1 MQLKINH
8 VTTYTYSEPVFYALQ
23 QLRLTPRSGHGQT
36 VLDWSSTITGGTKQ
50 LSFDDQF
57 VNHTELVLVDE
68 GAQTIEIVSSGLVD
82 VVDQH
87 GITGQ
92 HRGFAPVW
100 LFESAT
106 PMTEPGPNLRQLA
119 REVKAETNSGDV
131 LGRLHA
137 LSTRIAQSVGYE
149 TGRTEATTTAE
160 SALAAGHGVCQDHA
174 QIMISVAR
182 LLGHPARY
190 VSGYLMM
197 NDRVEQDATHAWCE
211 VWDETLGWIGFDV
224 SNGIAPDDRYVRV
237 AVGRDSRDAAPIMGL
252 RQGAGTED
260 LHVSLQVQQ

>member
-1 MQLKINH
+1 MRLKITH
-8 VTTYTYSEPVFYALQ
+8 VTTYSYDEPVFYALQ

-36 VLDWSSTITGGTKQ
+36 VLNWSSTISGGRKQ

-57 VNHTELVLVDE
+57 VNHTELVKVDE
-68 GAQTIEIVSSGLVD
+68 GVRTIEIVSSGEVEVND
-82 VVDQH
+82 QNGIIGQH
-87 GITGQ
+87 G
-92 HRGFAPVW
+92 GFAPVW
-100 LFESAT
+100 LFKAST
-106 PMTEPGPNLRQLA
+106 PMTAAGPNLRQLA
-119 REVKAETNSGDV
+119 REVKSEAAAGNV
-131 LGRLHA
+131 LDLLHA
-137 LSTRIAQSVGYE
+137 LSARIAQDVRYE
-149 TGRTEATTTAE
+149 TGRTDMTTTAE
-160 SALAAGHGVCQDHA
+160 AAFTAGHGVCQDHA
-174 QIMISVAR
+174 QIMISMAR

-237 AVGRDSRDAAPIMGL
+237 AVGRDSRDAAPVMGL
-252 RQGAGTED
+252 RQGTGLEE